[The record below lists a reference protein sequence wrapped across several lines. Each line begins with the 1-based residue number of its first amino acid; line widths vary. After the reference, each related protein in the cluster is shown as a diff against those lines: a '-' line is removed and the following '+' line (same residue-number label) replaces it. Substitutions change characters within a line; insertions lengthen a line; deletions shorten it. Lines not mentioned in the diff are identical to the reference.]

1 MTLRVKV
8 SARAA
13 RQIHDAARWWAENRP
28 AAPGAVRGDLGQA
41 LELLALQPGIGT
53 PCVGARLKGVRRL
66 FLGRIRYFVYYRATV
81 DTFEVL
87 ALWHANRGEEPGL

>member
-53 PCVGARLKGVRRL
+53 PCIGARLKGVRRL
-66 FLGRIRYFVYYRATV
+66 FLSRIRYFVHYRATA
-81 DTFEVL
+81 DTLEVL
-87 ALWHANRGEEPGL
+87 ALWHESRGEEPGP